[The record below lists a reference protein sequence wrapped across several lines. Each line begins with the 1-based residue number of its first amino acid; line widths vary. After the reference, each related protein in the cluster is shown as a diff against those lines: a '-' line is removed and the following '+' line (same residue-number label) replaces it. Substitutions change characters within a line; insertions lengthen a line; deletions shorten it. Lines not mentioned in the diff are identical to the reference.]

1 MVPDASQGHLCES
14 KTLWGLL
21 AWMMSWDGDWE
32 QQVPLCRRGLTAVRL
47 AEGTYKDVLEM
58 ALVSWPSA
66 RGCTRSG
73 AQKMVSIV
81 AW

>member
-1 MVPDASQGHLCES
+1 MVPDAARGHLRES
-14 KTLWGLL
+14 KTLRGLL

-32 QQVPLCRRGLTAVRL
+32 QQVPLSRRGLAGVRL
-47 AEGTYKDVLEM
+47 AEGTSKDVLEM

-73 AQKMVSIV
+73 AQKMVSIT